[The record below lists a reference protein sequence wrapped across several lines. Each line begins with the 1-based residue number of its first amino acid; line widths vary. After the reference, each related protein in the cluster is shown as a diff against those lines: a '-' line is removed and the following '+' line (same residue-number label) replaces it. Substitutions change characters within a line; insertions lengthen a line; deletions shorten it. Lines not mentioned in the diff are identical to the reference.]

1 MDTRVFL
8 SEDIF
13 EICETSCMSIRSVRG
28 PKIMVP
34 LKDLSQKPPPPLPTS
49 LYSRRCTRSVESF
62 VLKNTSIMQKILMCI
77 KALPI
82 PNQENATG
90 VIEFTEI

>member
-8 SEDIF
+8 PEDIF

-34 LKDLSQKPPPPLPTS
+34 LKDLSQKPPPPPPTS

-62 VLKNTSIMQKILMCI
+62 VLKNTSSHAEICI